1 MPVLIG
7 TGVGLIGGITKM
19 IRGGKQ
25 KKEARKILR
34 ENPMPEYQIPT
45 EITEAANE
53 GLPAQQYANAM
64 KNIQRQQMQAIRSA
78 QDRRSASGVIG
89 KVQSNTN
96 DAVGNLDVAD
106 AQARLAGK
114 RQLAGYKDKA
124 WDWNKR
130 KKFERNYEYGQT
142 LLGAGNENFY
152 GGIDQGVSSL
162 GQGAFGLMGGDE
174 DDSGGGFLGGGSRGG
189 SKGRAGKTTYYNGY
203 NANSGYGDFVG

>member
-7 TGVGLIGGITKM
+7 AGAGLVGGALKLF
-19 IRGGKQ
+19 RGNKQ
-25 KKEARKILR
+25 RKQGRRMLR

-53 GLPAQQYANAM
+53 GLPAEQYANAM

-78 QDRRSASGVIG
+78 QDRRTATGVIG

-96 DAVGNLDVAD
+96 DATLDLDVAD

-114 RQLAGYKDKA
+114 RQLAQYKDKA

-130 KKFERNYEYGQT
+130 QKYERTYGEAMD
-142 LLGAGNENFY
+142 LIGAGNENFY
-152 GGIDQGVSSL
+152 GGIDQGIASI
-162 GQGAFGLMGGDE
+162 GQGAYGLIGD
-174 DDSGGGFLGGGSRGG
+174 GGGFIGGGGRSRGG
-189 SKGRAGKTTYYNGY
+189 RRPRAGNTTYYNGY
-203 NANSGYGDFVG
+203 NADSGYGDFVSEYE